1 MQLILMHSQKQE
13 LKQELSYQQRV
24 EQVQKLA
31 HQVSQE
37 LALISD
43 WVGDDPEDVLP
54 KVLAEVLSLI
64 KDNDL
69 KVSVE
74 KLINGIL
81 FKEAILDK
89 ADNLAMPTELRITD
103 FVLRHIHDLHQGKLP
118 DPRGGLAPIEI
129 DQAVFVKGFLETD
142 KVKAEIERW
151 SKPGRTGV
159 DPKYIAGLQNSLMLK
174 SAYEEAVK
182 AFSFCIALILN
193 VQDKNQ
199 HKPLLNFL
207 REMVIMDHLRFFLS
221 ERMSQRFC
229 NSFRCAHSHSSET
242 LRKAFLNT
250 IGEFVL
256 VGLGIL
262 SPSLFSLNK
271 FEPDS
276 KWFNKVTSELKELGL
291 PASQLRHL
299 LPESGVVFFNRW
311 RVLGKP
317 LSQVT
322 DQKILQFIIQTVR
335 ADQEPLMPFY
345 RQIKREA
352 AEITSEK
359 GFWNDQCVALTQVFA
374 DLVSDEGFQEV
385 LQKLITEKWYHKLE
399 IFWR

>member
-1 MQLILMHSQKQE
+1 
-13 LKQELSYQQRV
+13 
-24 EQVQKLA
+24 
-31 HQVSQE
+31 
-37 LALISD
+37 
-43 WVGDDPEDVLP
+43 
-54 KVLAEVLSLI
+54 
-64 KDNDL
+64 
-69 KVSVE
+69 
-74 KLINGIL
+74 
-81 FKEAILDK
+81 
-89 ADNLAMPTELRITD
+89 
-103 FVLRHIHDLHQGKLP
+103 
-118 DPRGGLAPIEI
+118 
-129 DQAVFVKGFLETD
+129 
-142 KVKAEIERW
+142 
-151 SKPGRTGV
+151 
-159 DPKYIAGLQNSLMLK
+159 
-174 SAYEEAVK
+174 
-182 AFSFCIALILN
+182 
-193 VQDKNQ
+193 
-199 HKPLLNFL
+199 
-207 REMVIMDHLRFFLS
+207 MDHLRFFLS

-229 NSFRCAHSHSSET
+229 NSFRYAHSHSSET

-256 VGLGIL
+256 VGLRIL

-271 FEPDS
+271 FEPDP